1 MAKKKPEEL
10 SEKEIAKVKADS
22 VTLNRCRVK
31 SLEGKNVRVQQTCAL
46 SVDAETIEN
55 RHGISGVLNG
65 ENIDIGQSCTL
76 AAAGQ
81 KTTQNFSISYVT
93 AAEQAEM
100 NSSAACVVASKE
112 VRMIDSTAVLV
123 LANRVEGNINTLFDW
138 RSALSLGAVMG
149 GILGLFSLLR
159 RG

>member
-1 MAKKKPEEL
+1 MAKKKTEEL
-10 SEKEIAKVKADS
+10 SEKDITKVDAGS
-22 VTLNRCRVK
+22 VTLDRCKVK
-31 SLEGKNVRVQQTCAL
+31 YLEGKNVRMQQTCAF
-46 SVDAETIEN
+46 SVEAETVEN
-55 RHGISGVLNG
+55 RHGISGLLRG

-76 AAAGQ
+76 AATGQ
-81 KTTQNFSISYVT
+81 KTSQNFSISNVT

-100 NSSAACVVASKE
+100 NSSAACVVASKD

-123 LANRVEGNINTLFDW
+123 LANRVEGNVNTLLDW

-149 GILGLFSLLR
+149 GILGLLSLLR